1 METMNILDLN
11 ELIEAVTTDENKE
24 TLAEIIQEF
33 KREHYPNVLSK
44 TKATVNQ
51 FPNEKNL
58 KNLMDIIDAISHA
71 EIGEYKASKEIIDR
85 LYRELNSK
93 ETSELIRLAE
103 LAFMS
108 DYRLSRRIMTD
119 AIKVL
124 ENEEAPDLFMLTR
137 CYLVLGEA
145 EENLQKYKR
154 AIKYY
159 QKGLRYYKE
168 TEEMNDDS
176 YMLKIGR
183 ASCREGG

>member
-44 TKATVNQ
+44 TKVAVNQ
-51 FPNEKNL
+51 FANDKNL

-85 LYRELNSK
+85 LYYELNSK
-93 ETSELIRLAE
+93 ETSKLIQLAE

-108 DYRLSRRIMTD
+108 HYRLYRRIMTD
-119 AIKVL
+119 DINVIDKDKT
-124 ENEEAPDLFMLTR
+124 PDVFMFTR
-137 CYLVLGEA
+137 YYLVLGEA
-145 EENLQKYKR
+145 EEKLQKYNQ
-154 AIKYY
+154 AMKYY
-159 QKGLRYYKE
+159 QKG
-168 TEEMNDDS
+168 
-176 YMLKIGR
+176 
-183 ASCREGG
+183 